1 MFAVRIY
8 PAMSRSIVMNISFF
22 ATLHTAHDQQ
32 QCSDAVLFQPWDDV
46 WLVRYNK
53 WPCNPNW
60 PWAAFCEDSGWR
72 LLWSAENKGSY
83 MVLEVSA
90 MQVNRDADENWPSDW
105 T

>member
-60 PWAAFCEDSGWR
+60 PWAAFCEDSGW
-72 LLWSAENKGSY
+72 G
-83 MVLEVSA
+83 
-90 MQVNRDADENWPSDW
+90 DEEATVVCREQGFLYGTGGECNASQQGCR
-105 T
+105 